1 MEANIPKTVFIVE
14 HMEPYLFEWC
24 MYEYLS
30 MKSYLKGFNTEL
42 WITNTGV
49 IYDYHG
55 EEEHDNQK
63 YLKELEEAFA
73 DDKGRL
79 RLVK

>member
-1 MEANIPKTVFIVE
+1 MKN
-14 HMEPYLFEWC
+14 YLQ
-24 MYEYLS
+24 
-30 MKSYLKGFNTEL
+30 GFNTEL

-55 EEEHDNQK
+55 DQEQDNLK

-73 DDKGRL
+73 EDKNRFK
-79 RLVK
+79 LVK